1 MGVGGK
7 PPWGERT
14 GPDEGRHDA
23 AHAFRNGMIEGRQ
36 ALIMVRRFGVADAI
50 FAFGFAL

>member
-1 MGVGGK
+1 
-7 PPWGERT
+7 
-14 GPDEGRHDA
+14 
-23 AHAFRNGMIEGRQ
+23 MIEGRQ